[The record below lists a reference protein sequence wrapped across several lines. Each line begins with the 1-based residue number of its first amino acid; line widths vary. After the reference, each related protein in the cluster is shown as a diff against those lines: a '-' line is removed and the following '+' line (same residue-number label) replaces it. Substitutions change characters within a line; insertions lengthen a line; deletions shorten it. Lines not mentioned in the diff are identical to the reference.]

1 MQTMGV
7 RAALLGAVMLVGL
20 CGAANADA
28 GAERLSGQFS
38 QCRQMARGAV
48 EHSACLADEAQRQ
61 DDRLNQL
68 YRQLQASLQGKPR
81 SRLVAAQRVWLI
93 SRERDGALDS
103 ALGEA
108 GQIGNLQGGLDDLLR
123 VAARA
128 DQLQT
133 WLDRLE

>member
-1 MQTMGV
+1 MQTIGV
-7 RAALLGAVMLVGL
+7 HAALLGVVMLVGL
-20 CGAANADA
+20 CGTANAGA

-38 QCRQMARGAV
+38 QCRQMAKGAV
-48 EHSACLADEAQRQ
+48 EHSACLAEEAQRQ

-81 SRLVAAQRVWLI
+81 SRLVAAQRAWLT

-103 ALGEA
+103 TLGEA
-108 GQIGNLQGGLDDLLR
+108 GQIGNLQGGLLR

-128 DQLQT
+128 DQLQA
-133 WLDRLE
+133 WLNRLD